1 MIMQNGWL
9 QCNAK
14 FLFDFFFFRVTVLLQ
29 TYNQPYFSKNKNK
42 IALAVLNG
50 KNKKIS
56 VCCRQVPGR
65 RYLCRYSS
73 GRGVARVCQ
82 LTAAAP
88 PSVTLATATCSLW
101 SRLHVRLTIEDG
113 PPHTLRKYNGF
124 RFHAFVKL
132 HKKIHG
138 KSVLGNKIPL
148 VVRPAWQSG
157 CWLSGRH
164 VTCPAQAS
172 VSALP

>member
-1 MIMQNGWL
+1 MAAMQC
-9 QCNAK
+9 QVFVRF
-14 FLFDFFFFRVTVLLQ
+14 FLFQSNSIIADL
-29 TYNQPYFSKNKNK
+29 QPYFSKNKNK

-50 KNKKIS
+50 RNKKIS
-56 VCCRQVPGR
+56 VCCRQIPGR

-124 RFHAFVKL
+124 RFQVAEENPWEVSIRQQDPACCTASL
-132 HKKIHG
+132 A
-138 KSVLGNKIPL
+138 
-148 VVRPAWQSG
+148 VRLLAVRTS
-157 CWLSGRH
+157 CHLSSPGLCLRSPMM
-164 VTCPAQAS
+164 VTMHSSEC
-172 VSALP
+172 